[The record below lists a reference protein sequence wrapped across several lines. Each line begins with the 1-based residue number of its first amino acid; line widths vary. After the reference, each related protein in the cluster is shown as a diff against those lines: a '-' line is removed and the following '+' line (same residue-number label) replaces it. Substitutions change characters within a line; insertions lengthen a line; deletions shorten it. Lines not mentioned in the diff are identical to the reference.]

1 MTRHIYL
8 FCAFNFQSSFC
19 LPFCSLTI
27 LPLSIDEPLILYPLG
42 TVDFVIKWS
51 EFQLRN
57 PFSMRLHIPTFVF
70 KVTYLPINYHLPI
83 PFIYLVSLC
92 MSRYVSVYFS
102 IYCYCDLLCIFHS
115 IFFSFISLS
124 LPFIK
129 MF

>member
-70 KVTYLPINYHLPI
+70 KVTYLPTYPQLPSTYACQGMCRFASQ
-83 PFIYLVSLC
+83 FIIIVTFC
-92 MSRYVSVYFS
+92 VFS
-102 IYCYCDLLCIFHS
+102 ILS
-115 IFFSFISLS
+115 FFRLSLS
-124 LPFIK
+124 LFLSSRC
-129 MF
+129 FDV